1 MSNQSFS
8 PKDPLRL
15 VDRSKDRYYSI
26 AISSVWELGKLR
38 SARALV
44 VGAGALGNE
53 VCKNLAMM
61 GVKMIAVLDRDT
73 VEIANL
79 TRSAFFREA
88 DHGRFKAEVLCE
100 RLKELNPDITA
111 IPLVGDL
118 NEVLGLGLL
127 RRMDMV
133 FSCLDSRFARWS
145 LNRKCEKLGVPWVDG
160 AMENLLGEVAVYVP
174 DQGPCYECTLTP
186 VEHELLAQVVSCKG
200 IVVTNLA
207 LGKVPTTSTMGSIV
221 AAVQVQEAVKLLHR
235 DFANALV
242 GKRLVVNANINDFYI
257 TGADRKPD
265 CMAHARYGAVT
276 ELETLSVEKAS
287 ARDLLKR
294 FRQETGQDGAVS
306 LGREI
311 VFELRCGKCGIA
323 ERLGRPIY
331 VIHEEQMRCSQCGS
345 VRQRGM
351 THSVSSDDPWAE
363 WPLSRLGIP
372 RLEVLEVQG
381 ADSSAFYELTG
392 DLTSFPSAVR
402 GSDEVTPQVE
412 ILR

>member
-1 MSNQSFS
+1 MMPGNRAA
-8 PKDPLRL
+8 LRNSWRL
-15 VDRSKDRYYSI
+15 NTWRSAVVVLLFAAGLLGTTSTAGAAS
-26 AISSVWELGKLR
+26 AISGC
-38 SARALV
+38 SA
-44 VGAGALGNE
+44 
-53 VCKNLAMM
+53 
-61 GVKMIAVLDRDT
+61 
-73 VEIANL
+73 
-79 TRSAFFREA
+79 
-88 DHGRFKAEVLCE
+88 
-100 RLKELNPDITA
+100 
-111 IPLVGDL
+111 
-118 NEVLGLGLL
+118 
-127 RRMDMV
+127 
-133 FSCLDSRFARWS
+133 
-145 LNRKCEKLGVPWVDG
+145 
-160 AMENLLGEVAVYVP
+160 
-174 DQGPCYECTLTP
+174 
-186 VEHELLAQVVSCKG
+186 
-200 IVVTNLA
+200 TNLA

-372 RLEVLEVQG
+372 RLEAPARKSGPQIR
-381 ADSSAFYELTG
+381 
-392 DLTSFPSAVR
+392 FPHRAQAWR
-402 GSDEVTPQVE
+402 R
-412 ILR
+412 LRHSLCRP